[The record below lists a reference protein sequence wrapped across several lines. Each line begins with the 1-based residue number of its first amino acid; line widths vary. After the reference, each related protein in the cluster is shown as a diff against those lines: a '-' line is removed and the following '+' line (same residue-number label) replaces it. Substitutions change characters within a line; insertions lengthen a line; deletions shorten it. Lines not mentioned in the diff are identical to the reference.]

1 MTSPEDQARA
11 RLDALL
17 ERVVR
22 PEIRALRAY
31 HVPDSSGMVKLDAM
45 ENPYPLPEALRR
57 EIGALAGAAPLNRYP
72 DPDARRLKGR
82 LAAAMQVPAGMEL
95 LLGNGSDEIIQLLA
109 MACARP
115 RAALLG
121 VEPSFVM
128 FGMIAT
134 FCGMRFVGVPLRP
147 DFSLDAE
154 AVLLALEREQPP
166 LVFIAC
172 PNNPTGNAFDPA
184 AIERIVAAAP
194 GLVVIDEAYHAFART
209 SFLPRLA
216 DFPNLLVMRTLSKV
230 GLAGL
235 RLGMLAGRP
244 EWLAELNK
252 LRLPYNVNVLTQA
265 VAERVLEHVPVLD
278 EQAAAIRAERAR
290 LLAALRAVP
299 GVEAFDSEANFILF
313 RVSDAAG
320 VFDRLRGR
328 GVLIKKLDGAHA
340 LLRGCLRVTVG
351 TPAETGAFLGALK
364 ESLVR

>member
-1 MTSPEDQARA
+1 MTSPADTAA
-11 RLDALL
+11 GRLDALL

-22 PEIRALRAY
+22 PEIRALQAY
-31 HVPDSSGMVKLDAM
+31 HVPDPSGLVKLDAM

-57 EIGALAGAAPLNRYP
+57 EIGVLAEGAALNRYP
-72 DPDARRLKGR
+72 DPDARRLKDR
-82 LAAAMQVPAGMEL
+82 LAAAMGVPPGMEL

-115 RAALLG
+115 NAALLG

-128 FGMIAT
+128 FSMIAT

-147 DFSLDAE
+147 DFALDAE
-154 AVLLALEREQPP
+154 AVLLALERERPP

-172 PNNPTGNAFDPA
+172 PNNPTGNVFDPA
-184 AIERIVAAAP
+184 AIERIVEAAP
-194 GLVVIDEAYHAFART
+194 GLVVVDEAYHAFART

-244 EWLAELNK
+244 EWIAELNK
-252 LRLPYNVNVLTQA
+252 LRLPYNVNVLTQV
-265 VAERVLEHVPVLD
+265 VAERVLQHAPVLD
-278 EQAAAIRAERAR
+278 EQAAAIRAERGR
-290 LLAALRAVP
+290 LLASLRGTE

-313 RVSDAAG
+313 RVVDALG
-320 VFDRLRGR
+320 VFGRLRER
-328 GVLIKKLDGAHA
+328 GVLIKKLDGAHP

-351 TPAETGAFLGALK
+351 TRAENETFVAALK
-364 ESLVR
+364 DSLAV